1 MNIYVLLLQCYCC
14 LTLIWDLLDV
24 VLFYVNHTV
33 FFIVV
38 ANKYA
43 KSINKCT
50 FVLDGMWIGM
60 CLGTLENVTTREPFL
75 SGCLPTIDM

>member
-1 MNIYVLLLQCYCC
+1 M
-14 LTLIWDLLDV
+14 WDLLDV

-38 ANKYA
+38 AYKYA

-50 FVLDGMWIGM
+50 FVLEWVWIGM
-60 CLGTLENVTTREPFL
+60 RLETLENVTTREPFL